1 MTKPLDVLVIES
13 HLGAAASAV
22 HALEAAGHHVHR
34 CHDDDS
40 HGFPCRGVID
50 PAGCPLARHIDVALL
65 VRRRV
70 FPRPTALEQGA
81 TCAIRAGVP
90 VVEAGP
96 AALDPYEPWL
106 AARVEGDVVGACEAA
121 TDTAIGELRLDIL
134 RLAAPILFGASIP
147 ASQTACRIE
156 PEMTRLH
163 VQFDLPVAVAPAV
176 KQALAVRVLDAVRGA
191 GRTYGPVEVS
201 VHHPRVKPLGDPA

>member
-1 MTKPLDVLVIES
+1 MIGGMTRPLDVLVIEG
-13 HLGAAASAV
+13 HRGAAASAV
-22 HALEAAGHHVHR
+22 HDLEAAGHHVHR

-40 HGFPCRGVID
+40 HGFPCQGVID

-70 FPRPTALEQGA
+70 APRPTALEQGA

-96 AALDPYEPWL
+96 SALDPYEPWL
-106 AARVEGDVVGACEAA
+106 AARADGDVVASCEAA
-121 TDTAIGELRLDIL
+121 TDAARGELRREIL
-134 RLAAPILFGASIP
+134 RLAAPILFGAGI
-147 ASQTACRIE
+147 ATSQAVCRIE
-156 PEMTRLH
+156 PATTRLQ

-201 VHHPRVKPLGDPA
+201 VHALA